1 MSSNRQE
8 LQLCLDN
15 RVNVS
20 NESVGLVEISA
31 TNANYFEIPAD
42 GGATAYT
49 SQILFSQIVTPSLY
63 NTLVSRNPRLR
74 YTVTVTVDTT
84 IADGLVLSN
93 PFLAGVNA
101 PNGVFRAFPFQSV
114 CDTISL
120 ILNGSTTT
128 MNSRQVLSA
137 VQRHLPKEFLKSQS
151 TECPC
156 QSDNLA
162 LLVSDAA
169 GSVTSSQVLSSY
181 KNSDGTTRA
190 SFNPVSVNYNTPA
203 AGFGATHVCC
213 NYVFDVSEPILIS
226 PFSLYDRETY
236 LGNINTMSLFFN
248 FSNMVDMLVGSG
260 AGFAPASF
268 QMSITNAQLELAYLQ
283 VSNEIVQIPRLVS
296 YPYENLTYFPKTSP
310 VNFATITQ
318 LAPGDGNNAIPQT
331 ASITTD
337 TLRFSSMPE
346 LIYIINRIP
355 IQQRNG
361 STRASTAL
369 ADCFAG
375 IGDNNGKA
383 NFQVNIGTKSG
394 QLATASVK
402 TIWRMSVANG
412 SNQSWNEFL
421 NNGAV
426 IILNPVKDL
435 GVDLAAGDILPSENG
450 YVNFQVNMM
459 INNAPYLQSSYL
471 TAIPSI
477 ETLVIPVYKGTV
489 NLTPDGCIFSL
500 GELSHREI
508 ETALK
513 VQPKDGSMLSNEV
526 FQPTVKAGS
535 LFGSLKSLV
544 GKGASAVK
552 SAMANPIVQKGIDY
566 LASQQGGAMTAAG
579 LKKRR

>member
-20 NESVGLVEISA
+20 KESVGLVEISA

-42 GGATAYT
+42 GGSAAYT

-74 YTVTVTVDTT
+74 YTVNVIVDTT
-84 IADGLVLSN
+84 IANGLVLSN
-93 PFLAGVNA
+93 PFLAAANRPSA
-101 PNGVFRAFPFQSV
+101 VFRAFPFQSV

-137 VQRHLPKEFLKSQS
+137 VQRHLPKEFIKSQS

-156 QSDNLA
+156 QPDNLA
-162 LLVSDAA
+162 LLVADAGA
-169 GSVTSSQVLSSY
+169 TSSQVLSSY
-181 KNSDGTTRA
+181 TNSDGTSRA
-190 SFNPVSVNYNTPA
+190 SFNPVSVRYTTPT
-203 AGFGATHVCC
+203 AGFGNGHVCA

-236 LGNINTMSLFFN
+236 LANINTMSLFFN
-248 FSNMVDMLVGSG
+248 FSNMNDMFVGSG
-260 AGFAPASF
+260 AGINPASY
-268 QMSITNAQLELAYLQ
+268 QMTLTNAQLELTYLQ
-283 VSNEIVQIPRLVS
+283 VSSDVVQIPRLVS
-296 YPYENLTYFPKTSP
+296 YPYENLTYFPKTTT

-318 LAPGDGNNAIPQT
+318 LTVADAASAVAQT
-331 ASITTD
+331 ATITTD

-355 IQQRNG
+355 IQQRTG
-361 STRASTAL
+361 LSAASSLL

-375 IGDNNGKA
+375 LGDNNGKA

-435 GVDLAAGDILPSENG
+435 GIDLAAGDILPSENG

-459 INNAPYLQSSYL
+459 INNQPYLQSSYL

-513 VQPKDGSMLSNEV
+513 SQPKDGSMVSNEV

-552 SAMANPIVQKGIDY
+552 SAMANPLVQQGIDY
-566 LASQQGGAMTAAG
+566 LASQHGGGMTAAG

>member
-8 LQLCLDN
+8 LQLVLDN

-20 NESVGLVEISA
+20 ADSVGLVEISA

-42 GGATAYT
+42 GGAVSYT

-74 YTVTVTVDTT
+74 YTVTVNVDTT
-84 IADGLVLSN
+84 VANGLVLSN
-93 PFLAGVNA
+93 PFLAEVNA
-101 PNGVFRAFPFQSV
+101 PNAGLRAFPFQSV
-114 CDTISL
+114 CDTVSL

-128 MNSRQVLSA
+128 INSRQVLSA
-137 VQRHLPKEFLKSQS
+137 IQRHLPKEFLKSQA

-156 QSDNLA
+156 MPDNSA
-162 LLVSDAA
+162 LLITDADRI
-169 GSVTSSQVLSSY
+169 SNQVLSSY
-181 KNSDGTTRA
+181 RNSDGTTRG
-190 SFNPVSVNYNTPA
+190 SFNPINLYYNTPA
-203 AGFGATHVCC
+203 DGFGQGHLCA
-213 NYVFDVSEPILIS
+213 NYVFDVSEPILMS
-226 PFSLYDRETY
+226 PFSLYDRETF
-236 LGNINTMSLFFN
+236 LANINTMSLYFN
-248 FSNMVDMLVGSG
+248 FSNVKDMFVASG
-260 AGFAPASF
+260 TGVAPASF
-268 QMSITNAQLELAYLQ
+268 QVSLSNAQLELTYLQ
-283 VSNEIVQIPRLVS
+283 VSNDIVQIPRLVS
-296 YPYENLTYFPKTSP
+296 FPYENITYFPRTTP
-310 VNFATITQ
+310 VGWTAITQPAGDANATLTYQSATIT
-318 LAPGDGNNAIPQT
+318 
-331 ASITTD
+331 SD

-355 IQQRNG
+355 LQNRTGTTQ
-361 STRASTAL
+361 ASTIL

-375 IGDNNGKA
+375 LGDLNGKA

-426 IILNPVKDL
+426 VIINPVKDL
-435 GVDLAAGDILPSENG
+435 GIDLSAGDILPSENG

-459 INNAPYLQSSYL
+459 INNQPFLQSNYL
-471 TAIPSI
+471 TAIPNI

-513 VQPKDGSMLSNEV
+513 SQPKDGSMVSNEV

-544 GKGASAVK
+544 GKGASAIK
-552 SAMANPIVQKGIDY
+552 SAMANPMVQQGIDY
-566 LASQQGGAMTAAG
+566 LASQHGGGMTAAG